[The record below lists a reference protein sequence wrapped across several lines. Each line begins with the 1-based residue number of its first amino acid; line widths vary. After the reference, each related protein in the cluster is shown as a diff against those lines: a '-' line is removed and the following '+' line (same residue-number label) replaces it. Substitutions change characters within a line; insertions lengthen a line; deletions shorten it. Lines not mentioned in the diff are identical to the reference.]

1 MRTAM
6 YSFPKTLP
14 DGRVVYPC
22 KPRMLNLRA
31 NITYRCDR
39 GCPNCNRA
47 CGVAKSSTDE
57 DMKLE
62 QFQKVM
68 EDSIASKKLWTKI
81 VFTGGEPSMHPDLIG
96 FCQAAVEYKEKVNPE
111 VCNIWIATYHHPQ
124 FFHRVEEAIKAFPI
138 VKIMGDAKVK
148 PRIHNYATYLAPC
161 DEGKLPPDH
170 YYRGCHLNASLC
182 GCTVDYKGFYPCPVA
197 PAIAR
202 VFGLDFAAPDLANAS
217 MEALVDQYDAA
228 CRLCGYYGGNKVWKD
243 PEPKSKSWEA
253 ALKAYSEKRKS

>member
-1 MRTAM
+1 M

-111 VCNIWIATYHHPQ
+111 VCNIWIATYHHPK
-124 FFHRVEEAIKAFPI
+124 FFPRVEEAIKAFPI

-161 DEGKLPPDH
+161 DEGKLPADH

-202 VFGLDFAAPDLANAS
+202 VFNLDFATPDLANAS
-217 MEALVDQYDAA
+217 MEALVDQYDVA
-228 CRLCGYYGGNKVWKD
+228 CRLCGYYTGSRAGDVS
-243 PEPKSKSWEA
+243 EPKSKSWED
-253 ALKAYSEKRKS
+253 ALKSYADKRKK

>member
-1 MRTAM
+1 MTAM
-6 YSFPKTLP
+6 YSFPMTLS

-22 KPRMLNLRA
+22 KPRMSNLRA

-47 CGVAKSSTDE
+47 CGVARSSVSE

-68 EDSIASKKLWTKI
+68 TDSIATNRIWTKI
-81 VFTGGEPSMHPDLIG
+81 VFTGGEPSMHPDLKE

-111 VCNIWIATYHHPQ
+111 VCNIWIATYHHPK
-124 FFHRVEEAIKAFPI
+124 FFPRVEEAIKAFPI
-138 VKIMGDAKVK
+138 VKIMGDPKVK
-148 PRIHNYATYLAPC
+148 PRIHNYATYMAPC
-161 DEGKLPPDH
+161 DEEKLPSDH

-202 VFGLDFAAPDLANAS
+202 VFDLDFAASNLANAS
-217 MEALVDQYDAA
+217 VEALVSQYDVA
-228 CRLCGYYGGNKVWKD
+228 CRLCGYYTGRKAGD
-243 PEPKSKSWEA
+243 ASEPKSGSWEK
-253 ALKAYSEKRKS
+253 ALKEYENRKKS